1 MHIGPQVFMA
11 AHLLGREVDRVRIP
25 GGPCRRARV
34 MGGWSNGNDAWL
46 APRRSGFD
54 SPAGPLSSVETTN
67 DGLMVQRDDTSLAW
81 RRSGFD
87 SR

>member
-1 MHIGPQVFMA
+1 VSMA
-11 AHLLGREVDRVRIP
+11 AHLLGREVDRVRLP
-25 GGPCRRARV
+25 GGPWQASESDGRLVQR
-34 MGGWSNGNDAWL
+34 NDAWF

-54 SPAGPLSSVETTN
+54 SPAGPLFRVGTTN